1 MNVEQ
6 FIRDSAA
13 NGLSKTQTRE
23 ALDMC
28 TDTFYEALQ
37 HLGELPWAPRGQSL
51 GHKLSNQARRGHCS
65 PALRTA
71 LAESRARRKALH
83 THTLRGVSGTVE
95 ELVQHFP
102 HSVSASTIRRRLA
115 KGLDI
120 ESAFF
125 NPTIKPFQ
133 GPNHATAWT

>member
-1 MNVEQ
+1 MNVEK

-28 TDTFYEALQ
+28 TETFWEVLKCM
-37 HLGELPWAPRGQSL
+37 GELPWALRGRTL
-51 GHKLSNQARRGHCS
+51 ANKLSAEARRGICT
-65 PALRTA
+65 PAQRAA
-71 LAESRARRKALH
+71 LAASRARRKALH

-125 NPTIKPFQ
+125 NPTTKPFQ